1 MFSRDSTK
9 HEASSGLS
17 AASFGVRDFVYIIR
31 SVVGISFVYI
41 STRYAS
47 ISTRND
53 ARHETT
59 FDVDGRFSYFV
70 SGKFL
75 FIDFEKKERASFTLF
90 YSTRL
95 RLYESRIFVE
105 FLLDTR
111 LSSKR
116 EILFSRIK
124 IPRY

>member
-9 HEASSGLS
+9 HEASSGLY

-53 ARHETT
+53 ARRETT

-75 FIDFEKKERASFTLF
+75 FTDFQNKEKASLLYQFQLDC
-90 YSTRL
+90 S
-95 RLYESRIFVE
+95 YESRIFVE

-116 EILFSRIK
+116 EILFS
-124 IPRY
+124 

>member
-90 YSTRL
+90 YQFQLDCDCTNR
-95 RLYESRIFVE
+95 E
-105 FLLDTR
+105 FL
-111 LSSKR
+111 
-116 EILFSRIK
+116 
-124 IPRY
+124 

>member
-31 SVVGISFVYI
+31 SVIGISFVYI

-105 FLLDTR
+105 FLLDTW